1 MAKKMKSLENLEKLR
16 IKLQSQIESLKNQ
29 LAGVEMA
36 IQTVSDGE
44 VMDVV
49 MKELGIGPR
58 KRTRNVKDHVLR
70 LLQAAGPKGLSA
82 NDVIAKA
89 AVEGITL
96 DRGSVSS
103 LLSRLKREGTL
114 SYNGSEYILV
124 PVKEPKISVVSS
136 N

>member
-16 IKLQSQIESLKNQ
+16 ETLQTQIESLKNQ

-36 IQTVSDGE
+36 IRTVTEGE
-44 VMDVV
+44 VTD
-49 MKELGIGPR
+49 GILGPR

-70 LLQAAGPKGLSA
+70 LVQAAGPKGLSA
-82 NDVIAKA
+82 NDVVAKA

-124 PVKEPKISVVSS
+124 PTKEPKISVVSS